1 MSEMRQHMVTWLRD
15 ECIKEPLRY
24 FTLLYRLADG
34 ADLYLIEGKDAE
46 AIEHIKT
53 AKRAVD
59 VVNRPELHDE
69 LDKALKYIEAKN
81 YHDAFHALEK
91 FMDNT
96 AIKSFESVVEC
107 QCGKHKEV

>member
-1 MSEMRQHMVTWLRD
+1 MTESIMAQEMKTWLRD

-34 ADLYLIEGKDAE
+34 ADLYLIEGKDVE

-59 VVNRPELHDE
+59 VVNSQKLPRCFSRTRTLHE
-69 LDKALKYIEAKN
+69 QHCY
-81 YHDAFHALEK
+81 
-91 FMDNT
+91 
-96 AIKSFESVVEC
+96 
-107 QCGKHKEV
+107 